1 MLSANRI
8 QSRNLRRF
16 WSGDGSKVNAE
27 WRSKVARILSA
38 LNVAVAPEE
47 LNIPGYR
54 WHPLKGD
61 LKGTYAVSVSANWR
75 ITYKWDQEGPFDV
88 NLEDYHGS

>member
-1 MLSANRI
+1 MLSVNRI
-8 QSRNLRRF
+8 QSRDLRRF
-16 WSGDGSKVNAE
+16 WKGDESKVNAE
-27 WRSKVARILSA
+27 WRRKVARILSA

-61 LKGTYAVSVSANWR
+61 LKGTFAVSVSPNWR
-75 ITYKWDQEGPFDV
+75 ITYKWDHEGPFDV
-88 NLEDYHGS
+88 NLEDYHG